1 MGKMKPRKRRSQ
13 GNSQREGEG
22 RAKPARERE
31 GPNPDIREGK
41 KGNRA
46 ALHKSIFFDRRV
58 AQQLSWKKE
67 SD

>member
-1 MGKMKPRKRRSQ
+1 MGKMKPRKRRLQ

-41 KGNRA
+41 KGKCA
-46 ALHKSIFFDRRV
+46 ALQFDLLLLPKRILSRSI
-58 AQQLSWKKE
+58 K
-67 SD
+67 